1 MPAPDS
7 DVVCTFKC
15 VPEVRPSSATIRPFL
30 EKNLSFSPKK
40 LPLVVLIQNGV
51 GIEQEVYDS
60 LVTSKTPLA
69 SGVVSGLTWVG
80 VTLLGEGTRIEHGL
94 MERLKIG
101 LYPPPLDEAP
111 PKELGEDFDRLV
123 QLFAKGDSEV
133 EASNDIVSVR
143 WSKVLWNISWGGV
156 STLARQPV
164 SIMLQAEMLPYTC
177 GVVRGIML
185 ELLAIARADGIEEKR
200 LPAGTVDYVYELTF
214 KSSRAKIRLSKNPD
228 EFYETGQATYLP
240 DDFKPSI
247 LVDLERQRPMELD
260 SIFGNLISIARK
272 KNVDTPRLDLIV
284 TALKPSQLEFVRA
297 SKGNPEPNT
306 SAPDYNVY
314 DANPSLN
321 KTGGAPVLS
330 Q

>member
-1 MPAPDS
+1 M
-7 DVVCTFKC
+7 CTFKC

-30 EKNLSFSPKK
+30 EKNLTFSPKK

-60 LVTSKTPLA
+60 LVTSNPPLA

-111 PKELGEDFDRLV
+111 PKELGGDFDRLV

-164 SIMLQAEMLPYTC
+164 SVMLQAEMLPYTC

-200 LPAGTVDYVYELTF
+200 LPAGTVDYVYDLTF

-297 SKGNPEPNT
+297 AKGNPKPDT

-314 DANPSLN
+314 DASPSLN